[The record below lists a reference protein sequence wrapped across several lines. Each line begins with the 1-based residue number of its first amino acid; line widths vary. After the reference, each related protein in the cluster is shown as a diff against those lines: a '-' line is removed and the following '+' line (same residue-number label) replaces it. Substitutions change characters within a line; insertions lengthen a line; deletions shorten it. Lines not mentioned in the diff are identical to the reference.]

1 MKLIIAILI
10 CAGIYWWWTSDNTST
25 STDTPAVD
33 TMQVDTLSTKQQ
45 LKTDV
50 KQLVNSTVDVT
61 GDVINVVKDMVK

>member
-33 TMQVDTLSTKQQ
+33 TVQVDTLSTKQQ

>member
-33 TMQVDTLSTKQQ
+33 TVQVDTLSTKQQ
-45 LKTDV
+45 LKSDV

>member
-10 CAGIYWWWTSDNTST
+10 CVGIYWWWTSDNTST

-33 TMQVDTLSTKQQ
+33 TVQVDTLSTKQQ